1 MKLRVVCCCVTVAAS
16 ISLATAQHSQ
26 ARSSSASAKPATRD
40 PLQTAI
46 KPLTPKSATT
56 PRRRSSVVV
65 PKASKSGPNA
75 TAELNQLE
83 RQKIKTGGSKSGRA
97 GSAKGTSASKPAD
110 ATARTGSGINFK
122 YQAPVGGMTATKSD
136 AHTANSSTPR
146 VTKRN

>member
-26 ARSSSASAKPATRD
+26 ARSSSAKPARD

-83 RQKIKTGGSKSGRA
+83 RQNGKPGTSKSKGA
-97 GSAKGTSASKPAD
+97 GVVKRTSVPKSPD
-110 ATARTGSGINFK
+110 TTARAGSGINFK
-122 YQAPVGGMTATKSD
+122 YEKPAGGMTATKPD
-136 AHTANSSTPR
+136 ARNANSSTPR
-146 VTKRN
+146 VTKKN